1 MTGSSTMLSCF
12 LERKSPA
19 ERFPFNFH
27 WKVALEL
34 LLRTVKL
41 ISERRTVS
49 DIIFERANIFILE
62 KRWYREKLP
71 SSFYDEGSFLFA
83 KKIQE
88 FK

>member
-1 MTGSSTMLSCF
+1 LLEDFHST
-12 LERKSPA
+12 
-19 ERFPFNFH
+19 H

-41 ISERRTVS
+41 ISERRTAS

-71 SSFYDEGSFLFA
+71 SSFYDEGSFLFVEKICNLQVL
-83 KKIQE
+83 KK
-88 FK
+88 FSRGG